1 MSWCEKDC
9 AGSKANTSSGNMKL
23 LPEPWNS
30 TYFER
35 LPAIR
40 ERLDEFSKVHW
51 REYFYELIF
60 CILTPQSSQRNA
72 ELTIEELKAD
82 GFWEKGFDPTSYLR
96 DPRHYIRFHIT
107 KAKRLLVI
115 RERYAEIEKVLL
127 QKHSDVL
134 TLRDTV
140 IDLVPG
146 FGLKEASHFLR
157 NIGFCGLAILD
168 RHIFKHLLAL
178 KIIGR
183 MPKSLTRKRYLSI
196 EKKWLKFAAEYGIPM
211 EELDLLFWSME
222 TGEIKK

>member
-1 MSWCEKDC
+1 MQD
-9 AGSKANTSSGNMKL
+9 
-23 LPEPWNS
+23 LPEPWNT
-30 TYFER
+30 TYNER
-35 LPAIR
+35 KEAIR
-40 ERLDEFSKVHW
+40 TRLDEFSHVKSK
-51 REYFYELIF
+51 EYFYELLF

-82 GFWEKGFDPTSYLR
+82 DFRGKGFDPTSYLR
-96 DPRHYIRFHIT
+96 DPRHYVRFHIT

-115 RERYAEIEKVLL
+115 RERYNEIERVLL
-127 QKHSDVL
+127 EQHP
-134 TLRDTV
+134 TAFALRDKV

-157 NIGFCGLAILD
+157 NVGFSGLAILD
-168 RHIFKHLLAL
+168 RHIFKHLLSL

-183 MPKSLTRKRYLSI
+183 MPKSLTRKRYLLI
-196 EKKWLKFAAEYGIPM
+196 EKKWLKFAKEYGISM

>member
-1 MSWCEKDC
+1 
-9 AGSKANTSSGNMKL
+9 MKG
-23 LPEPWNS
+23 LPEPWES
-30 TYFER
+30 TYLECQGT
-35 LPAIR
+35 IR
-40 ERLDEFSKVHW
+40 ERLAKFALVPRS
-51 REYFYELIF
+51 EYFYELIF

-72 ELTIEELKAD
+72 ESTIDELKRD
-82 GFWEKGFDPTSYLR
+82 DFQTLGFDATPYLR

-107 KAKRLLVI
+107 KAKRLSLI
-115 RERYAEIEKVLL
+115 RERYKEIEQVLV
-127 QKHSDVL
+127 QKHTDVMK
-134 TLRDTV
+134 LRDTL

-157 NIGFCGLAILD
+157 NIGYKDVAILD

-183 MPKSLTRKRYLSI
+183 MPRSLTRKRYLSI
-196 EKKWLKFAAEYGIPM
+196 EKRWLKFAAECGIPM

>member
-1 MSWCEKDC
+1 
-9 AGSKANTSSGNMKL
+9 MKG
-23 LPEPWNS
+23 LPEPWES
-30 TYFER
+30 TYLECQG
-35 LPAIR
+35 AIR
-40 ERLDEFSKVHW
+40 ERLAEFTLVP
-51 REYFYELIF
+51 RNEYFYELIF

-72 ELTIEELKAD
+72 ESTIDELKRD
-82 GFWEKGFDPTSYLR
+82 DFQTLGFDATPYLG

-107 KAKRLLVI
+107 KAKRLSLI
-115 RERYAEIEKVLL
+115 RERYEKIEQELV
-127 QKHSDVL
+127 QQHTDVMK
-134 TLRDTV
+134 LRDTL

-157 NIGFCGLAILD
+157 NIGYRDVAILD

-183 MPKSLTRKRYLSI
+183 MPRSLTRKRYLSI
-196 EKKWLKFAAEYGIPM
+196 EKRWLRFAAEYGIPM

>member
-1 MSWCEKDC
+1 M
-9 AGSKANTSSGNMKL
+9 NL
-23 LPEPWNS
+23 LPEPWNT
-30 TYFER
+30 TYLER
-35 LPAIR
+35 RKAIR
-40 ERLDEFSKVHW
+40 ERLSEFAQVPKH
-51 REYFYELIF
+51 EYFYELLF
-60 CILTPQSSQRNA
+60 CILTPQSSQHNA
-72 ELTIEELKAD
+72 EQTIEELRAD
-82 GFWEKGFDPTSYLR
+82 DFRATGFDPTPYLR

-107 KAKRLLVI
+107 KAKRLLAI
-115 RERYAEIEKVLL
+115 RETYPEIERALLAEHPNVL
-127 QKHSDVL
+127 V
-134 TLRDTV
+134 LRDQL

-157 NIGFCGLAILD
+157 NIGIGGLAILD

-196 EKKWLKFAAEYGIPM
+196 EKKWLKFAREYGIPM

>member
-1 MSWCEKDC
+1 MS
-9 AGSKANTSSGNMKL
+9 T
-23 LPEPWNS
+23 LPEPWQT
-30 TYFER
+30 TYLER
-35 LPAIR
+35 RTLIR
-40 ERLDEFSKVHW
+40 ERLSEFQQVRKQ
-51 REYFYELIF
+51 EYFYELIF

-72 ELTIEELKAD
+72 EMTINELKRD
-82 GFWEKGFDPTSYLR
+82 NFQDTGFDPTSYLR
-96 DPRHYIRFHIT
+96 DPRHYVRFHIT

-115 RERYAEIEKVLL
+115 RERYAEIEKLL
-127 QKHSDVL
+127 TQKHSDIPK
-134 TLRDTV
+134 LRDA
-140 IDLVPG
+140 IIELVPG

-157 NIGFCGLAILD
+157 NIGYSGLAILD

-196 EKKWLKFAAEYGIPM
+196 EKKWLKFSAACGISM